1 MCLQSS
7 WFSLQL
13 TQRLLFKDITHFFMW
28 CLFAHFSQHW
38 FFLQIL
44 IIWSNSWHLKHCVMQ
59 QFFSNSL
66 HAHSWYEFNMLT
78 FISQF
83 IIASIAI
90 STMSDEWVFL
100 LSVIFLSQTILKTF
114 KSSWSFMLS
123 FINLSMIFFWL
134 FMFIVVCTSCV
145 NTAKIQ
151 HVTCAELVI
160 SFAHVWVFFRFAWAS
175 ELTAW
180 RKMSLLLSLRS
191 DMIRFLWSI
200 NTSAIFCR
208 ICSINFFCI
217 FSISLLFIILIM
229 TFHFLQSD
237 DESSLKRCFLIVIS
251 SLVTFVHDMIFVER
265 RMLLYVCNCL
275 LSSWTDVFS
284 FCTFFAMNTFWFAW
298 CFSSESSRRC
308 WISFNAIS
316 FHEWSLLF
324 SFSNVDIFISK
335 SIMLATFS
343 LLLRECFNFM
353 SLFSCNELMLL
364 AIIFESALLQFM
376 QFIIIQSSSRFTLS
390 CL

>member
-1 MCLQSS
+1 MRLQSS

-13 TQRLLFKDITHFFMW
+13 MQRFLFEDITHFFMW
-28 CLFAHFSQHW
+28 CLSAHFSQRW

-44 IIWSNSWHLKHCVMQ
+44 IMWLNWWHLKHCVMQ

-66 HAHSWYEFNMLT
+66 HVHSWYEFSMLT
-78 FISQF
+78 FISRF

-90 STMSDEWVFL
+90 FMMSDEWVFS
-100 LSVIFLSQTILKTF
+100 LSAIFLNQTILRTF
-114 KSSWSFMLS
+114 RSSWSLALS

-134 FMFIVVCTSCV
+134 FMSIVVCTSYV
-145 NTAKIQ
+145 STAKIRRATR
-151 HVTCAELVI
+151 VKLVI

-180 RKMSLLLSLRS
+180 RKMSSLLSLQS
-191 DMIRFLWSI
+191 DMIRFLWSV
-200 NTSAIFCR
+200 NTSAILYR

-217 FSISLLFIILIM
+217 SSISLLFIILIM
-229 TFHFLQSD
+229 TSHFLQSD
-237 DESSLKRCFLIVIS
+237 DESLLRCYFFVAIS
-251 SLVTFVHDMIFVER
+251 SLATFAHDVIFVER
-265 RMLLYVCNCL
+265 RIFFCVCNCL

-284 FCTFFAMNTFWFAW
+284 FCTFFAMNAFWFAW
-298 CFSSESSRRC
+298 CFSSESSRRR

-324 SFSNVDIFISK
+324 SFSNVDIFINR
-335 SIMLATFS
+335 SIMLAMFS
-343 LLLRECFNFM
+343 LLLYEHFNLA
-353 SLFSCNELMLL
+353 SLFSCDESTSL
-364 AIIFESALLQFM
+364 AIVFESALLWFM
-376 QFIIIQSSSRFTLS
+376 QFIVVQSSSRFTLS